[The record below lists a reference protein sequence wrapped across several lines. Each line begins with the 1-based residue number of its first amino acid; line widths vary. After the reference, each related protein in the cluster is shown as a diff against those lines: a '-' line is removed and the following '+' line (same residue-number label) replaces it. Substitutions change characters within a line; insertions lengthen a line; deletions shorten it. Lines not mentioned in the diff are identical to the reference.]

1 MPIFGKTNPEQQS
14 LLSRMFLALRLKY
27 KPKTVNIP
35 EPTLP
40 SGLTVKE
47 ATRMCAAIVEC
58 VQQARR
64 TNQPVV
70 FDLVLDDFEIS
81 HSDTGAAEAQLRPA
95 SAERTF
101 QSPAQDQM
109 ALGRLIYQLVSGHT
123 LLALATSTTV
133 NQALKQLAEP
143 TYNYAEPNRP
153 LYPELALIIQ
163 RAMQREFN
171 SLNELNGAFGWALYC
186 DGQNRQA
193 FRGPQLHPQF
203 ETNTANMQNAT
214 PKVAEKEKSEHRV
227 GFTLRRNVW
236 ILLALIGLNILAIA
250 ALVTVL
256 NNSEL
261 FKNTSAKQI
270 KEAVAVTDALP
281 PTFTPSLSDT
291 QQNQNDN
298 PSTSSSVGVGAQ
310 QDIIDVPSLI
320 ANTNA
325 SSTSLNSNS
334 ANRLL
339 VGQAALW
346 NPPLVTVNSYNWI
359 DPDNGVVGIATDD
372 GRYSIYSKEGLS
384 NPVNVASAL
393 KDGMISACFS
403 PDGNRYAALLTNQ
416 QVLLNDS
423 ERNLQLQIPLSQI
436 NNFGGGRSN
445 FQQGNPVGGNRG
457 GAGFGNGFFGYTNPC
472 SQLFSWSP
480 DSQKL
485 LLMSRSL
492 KLYSFDDT
500 GIQAIQPT
508 NPILNA
514 TADRVIW
521 EPDGARIGIFEGA
534 TIAGNSNQ
542 APKIFNYYNA
552 SNLELINSVAIDTP
566 TGAFLTANQ
575 ALWSPNKHQIAR
587 VFFYNTEQS
596 SLTMTLQI
604 FNLPS
609 QQGSLD
615 KPVPAELAQ
624 NNSLN
629 FGAGFY
635 PNLTLAWSS
644 TGTDLA
650 IYQAHLQTTT
660 AKPANNNA
668 AAAGSNDAGIEG
680 EISIFKVGANGKL
693 TNTAKFSTGSY
704 DIASLSWNPTDKELL
719 SVDNAGNL
727 KLWEETTQQPSSTP
741 KSTNLNTPIIA
752 NSLFLKLTRFV
763 GSRTTSP
770 ISWSPDGSFL
780 AQQNGSIVSI
790 LDGKT
795 GQFKF
800 NISSPISIEVQP
812 NVNPGKWSADGQFF
826 AMDALMLNVDE
837 NVIGVW
843 KAGAKEF
850 TFVGAIRY
858 QNNTTNNPT
867 NFNFGRNGG
876 GLTREETWSF
886 ALDRNA
892 ILVAMTSTS
901 NSNDYILQYD
911 LSKPLP
917 PVEEQITFDPALE
930 ITNQPNSSNS
940 NTQQT
945 YTIVGAVGSS
955 SAATIT
961 TLVAWSP
968 KQDQLLFR
976 SLRYYSLFKLI
987 KPAPTQTPFP
997 VQTPIT
1003 LTLVPQNV
1011 QTFAPPIK
1019 VVFSPDGKLIAFGLR
1034 NGTVKIFSSENGK
1047 PLTSLIA
1054 SNAELTDLE
1063 FSPDG
1068 QWLATS
1074 TNDRSVKIWQVSNN
1088 SSWKLLQVL
1097 RGFIKPVS
1105 SLNFTPQN
1113 PNGQYLLTVD
1123 TSGLSLMW
1131 RLS

>member
-1 MPIFGKTNPEQQS
+1 
-14 LLSRMFLALRLKY
+14 
-27 KPKTVNIP
+27 
-35 EPTLP
+35 
-40 SGLTVKE
+40 
-47 ATRMCAAIVEC
+47 
-58 VQQARR
+58 
-64 TNQPVV
+64 
-70 FDLVLDDFEIS
+70 
-81 HSDTGAAEAQLRPA
+81 
-95 SAERTF
+95 
-101 QSPAQDQM
+101 
-109 ALGRLIYQLVSGHT
+109 LI
-123 LLALATSTTV
+123 
-133 NQALKQLAEP
+133 
-143 TYNYAEPNRP
+143 
-153 LYPELALIIQ
+153 
-163 RAMQREFN
+163 
-171 SLNELNGAFGWALYC
+171 
-186 DGQNRQA
+186 
-193 FRGPQLHPQF
+193 
-203 ETNTANMQNAT
+203 
-214 PKVAEKEKSEHRV
+214 
-227 GFTLRRNVW
+227 
-236 ILLALIGLNILAIA
+236 
-250 ALVTVL
+250 
-256 NNSEL
+256 
-261 FKNTSAKQI
+261 
-270 KEAVAVTDALP
+270 
-281 PTFTPSLSDT
+281 
-291 QQNQNDN
+291 
-298 PSTSSSVGVGAQ
+298 
-310 QDIIDVPSLI
+310 
-320 ANTNA
+320 
-325 SSTSLNSNS
+325 
-334 ANRLL
+334 

-393 KDGMISACFS
+393 KDGMIGACFS

-423 ERNLQLQIPLSQI
+423 ERNLQLQIPISQI
-436 NNFGGGRSN
+436 NNLGGERSN
-445 FQQGNPVGGNRG
+445 FPPGNVGGGGNRG
-457 GAGFGNGFFGYTNPC
+457 GGGFGNGIFGGYTNPC

-480 DSQKL
+480 DSQKIL
-485 LLMSRSL
+485 IVGRSL
-492 KLYSFDDT
+492 KLYSFDDA
-500 GIQAIQPT
+500 GIQAIQPA
-508 NPILNA
+508 NPILNI

-521 EPDGARIGIFEGA
+521 EPDGARLGIFEGA
-534 TIAGNSNQ
+534 TTAGNSNQ

-552 SNLELINSVAIDTP
+552 SNLELINSITIDTP
-566 TGAFLTANQ
+566 AGAFLTANQ

-596 SLTMTLQI
+596 GLTMTLQI

-635 PNLTLAWSS
+635 PNSALALSS

-650 IYQAHLQTTT
+650 VYQAHVQTTT
-660 AKPANNNA
+660 VKPASNN
-668 AAAGSNDAGIEG
+668 AGIEG

-693 TNTAKFSTGSY
+693 TNTAKFGTGSY

-719 SVDNAGNL
+719 GVDNAGNL
-727 KLWEETTQQPSSTP
+727 KVWEESTQQPSSTP
-741 KSTNLNTPIIA
+741 QSTTLNTPIIA
-752 NSLFLKLTRFV
+752 NPLFLKLTRLV
-763 GSRTTSP
+763 ENSHVASS
-770 ISWSPDGSFL
+770 ISWSPDSSFL
-780 AQQNGSIVSI
+780 AQQNGSIISI

-800 NISSPISIEVQP
+800 NLSSPISIEVQP
-812 NVNPGKWSADGQFF
+812 NINPGNWSVDGQFF
-826 AMDALMLNVDE
+826 ATDALMMNADE
-837 NVIGVW
+837 DIIGVW
-843 KAGAKEF
+843 KVGAKEF
-850 TFVGAIRY
+850 TFVGAIRR
-858 QNNTTNNPT
+858 QSNTTNKPT

-886 ALDRNA
+886 ALDKNA
-892 ILVAMTSTS
+892 ILVAVTSTS
-901 NSNDYILQYD
+901 NGNNYILQYD

-940 NTQQT
+940 NTES

-955 SAATIT
+955 SAATNT

-968 KQDQLLFR
+968 KQDQFLFR
-976 SLRYYSLFKLI
+976 SLRYYSLFKLV

-997 VQTPIT
+997 AQTPIT
-1003 LTLVPQNV
+1003 LTLVPQSV
-1011 QTFAPPIK
+1011 QAFAPPIK
-1019 VVFSPDGKLIAFGLR
+1019 IIFSPDGKLIAFGLR

-1047 PLTSLIA
+1047 PLTSLIV

-1074 TNDRSVKIWQVSNN
+1074 TTDRTVKIWQVSYS

-1105 SLNFTPQN
+1105 NLTFAPPNA
-1113 PNGQYLLTVD
+1113 NGQYLLTAD
-1123 TSGLSLMW
+1123 TSGLRLMW